1 MLGTVIK
8 NSIKYAITKNI
19 ITYNDLAY
27 DESFIGC
34 SLVGGRCSVICPLFK
49 IDESCKYSTFQ
60 KRYITIGELVYLTT
74 LASEKE
80 LEDKDF
86 LLRIITGKS
95 MLGESLND
103 NEIKRFINDDENI
116 NLDREETE
124 NKVIQII
131 EKHFKFTKITDK
143 NKEYMIPSLVKNI
156 EKIKKEGL
164 YPELLS
170 INEHISMITSNYY
183 EKENLSKND
192 IDIILKYLVFFYNP
206 LEAEFPLNIEF
217 NREKI
222 NALRMETKHLPPKHP
237 KKWTKARLDMIE
249 QSMDNYNKYLYLN
262 DNFYSWYEY
271 GYKEEWN
278 QEEINRYLISMK
290 YILDNIIQR
299 YAYLYT
305 PNFIIFYQE
314 TNIDKLQKIIKIMEE
329 ITKDSIGSEIS
340 YLFFKNQLENCYH
353 LNIER
358 KKINTVFNIRKVS
371 EIKDKHKQHDLKTK
385 SIQTVNDI
393 KLETDPNV
401 KQLYK
406 INNDEALKKWKE
418 DLSKSASDASRL
430 NTNDPDT
437 ILKKLIENNNLYKIM
452 LIKPIAY
459 ENNTEK
465 ERS

>member
-1 MLGTVIK
+1 
-8 NSIKYAITKNI
+8 
-19 ITYNDLAY
+19 
-27 DESFIGC
+27 
-34 SLVGGRCSVICPLFK
+34 
-49 IDESCKYSTFQ
+49 
-60 KRYITIGELVYLTT
+60 
-74 LASEKE
+74 
-80 LEDKDF
+80 
-86 LLRIITGKS
+86 
-95 MLGESLND
+95 
-103 NEIKRFINDDENI
+103 
-116 NLDREETE
+116 
-124 NKVIQII
+124 
-131 EKHFKFTKITDK
+131 
-143 NKEYMIPSLVKNI
+143 
-156 EKIKKEGL
+156 
-164 YPELLS
+164 
-170 INEHISMITSNYY
+170 
-183 EKENLSKND
+183 
-192 IDIILKYLVFFYNP
+192 
-206 LEAEFPLNIEF
+206 
-217 NREKI
+217 
-222 NALRMETKHLPPKHP
+222 
-237 KKWTKARLDMIE
+237 
-249 QSMDNYNKYLYLN
+249 
-262 DNFYSWYEY
+262 
-271 GYKEEWN
+271 
-278 QEEINRYLISMK
+278 
-290 YILDNIIQR
+290 
-299 YAYLYT
+299 
-305 PNFIIFYQE
+305 
-314 TNIDKLQKIIKIMEE
+314 MEE